1 MITEL
6 IRLLVTLAATAIG
19 YSFGEQRLEGEAG
32 RVLGAM
38 IGAGL
43 GYVIGGVL
51 GRARSQALI
60 ATSRYVDSHFRGPQ
74 LFAGAFGLFLGLLL
88 GGLLAFPLWVFLPK
102 LVSLPLGGLLMTV
115 GAAFGGRLFA
125 ARASELFV
133 AAGLQPRS
141 LLMTETLDSAAKAF
155 VIDSSAAIDG
165 RILQLARAQLLSGRL
180 CVPLFVIDEMQAM
193 ADAGDATRRR
203 RGRRGLEVLEALRD
217 VPGVDFRLLE
227 DQLPEFEEV
236 DAKLAALTSRAGATL
251 VTTDHNLAKVAAVRG
266 LAVLNPHA
274 LGEALRPEA
283 VVGELV
289 SIRLEKA
296 GSEPGQAVGYMEDGT
311 MVVVEGTA
319 GHIGQTMQVTISHAV
334 RTQIGRLLFARPAA

>member
-19 YSFGEQRLEGEAG
+19 YTLGERQGGGEASN
-32 RVLGAM
+32 VTGAM
-38 IGAGL
+38 IGAGV
-43 GYVIGGVL
+43 GYVIGGVV
-51 GRARSQALI
+51 GRSRVRALA
-60 ATSRYVDSHFRGPQ
+60 ATSRYVDSHWRGPQ

-88 GGLLAFPLWVFLPK
+88 GGLLAIPLWVFLPK
-102 LVSLPLGGLLMTV
+102 LVSLPLGALVMTV
-115 GAAFGGRLFA
+115 GAVFGGRLFA
-125 ARASELFV
+125 ARAADLFV
-133 AAGLQPRS
+133 AAGMQPRS
-141 LLMTETLDSAAKAF
+141 LLVTESLDSAAKTF

-165 RILQLARAQLLSGRL
+165 RVLQLARAGLLSGRL
-180 CVPLFVIDEMQAM
+180 CAPLFVIDELQAM
-193 ADAGDATRRR
+193 ADAGDPTRRR
-203 RGRRGLEVLEALRD
+203 RGRRGLEVLEALRE
-217 VPGVDFRLLE
+217 VPGVDFRILE

-236 DAKLAALTSRAGATL
+236 DAKLAALTARAGATL

-266 LAVLNPHA
+266 LAILNPHA

-283 VVGELV
+283 IVGEVV

-319 GHIGQTMQVTISHAV
+319 ARIGHTMEVTISHAV